1 MWSPFHIVLPEN
13 LVSQGVTSG
22 NTNTLHN
29 WWRFIIIQI
38 DSNACLW
45 RIMCYLTN
53 EAKPKYDNMILSL
66 KYFRLHYHGNNFI
79 LGENNSERVIIITK
93 HVVNLHKRL
102 KLISNIYSYF
112 QHLESNY
119 WASWAYDVSAKKE
132 LLNPDEKSKL
142 TKERNVKGNNAW
154 SRSIWNWNRIL
165 TGH

>member
-1 MWSPFHIVLPEN
+1 MWSPFHIVLAEN

-53 EAKPKYDNMILSL
+53 KAKPKYDNMILSL

-79 LGENNSERVIIITK
+79 LGENNIWTTIRLLIWIWILFNDNSERVIIIMK

-119 WASWAYDVSAKKE
+119 QASWAYDVGA
-132 LLNPDEKSKL
+132 
-142 TKERNVKGNNAW
+142 VF
-154 SRSIWNWNRIL
+154 
-165 TGH
+165 